1 MAQISR
7 VGRIWWRNLRREVTP
22 SLYWKLHQIH
32 SSILSHIEFK
42 THDQNSFFFFSCL
55 QFNHVYQY
63 LLNNVSFG
71 ISTYVC
77 ICFSTFEDGEAWYRV
92 STVELEVK
100 ARFQPFPFLLL
111 WTDGNF
117 FPHSFTNLY
126 LIQKYIKSPAKVNF
140 IWIGVVNLFR
150 QFWSWNIFLNC
161 HGHELIKDRMFLFR

>member
-1 MAQISR
+1 M
-7 VGRIWWRNLRREVTP
+7 
-22 SLYWKLHQIH
+22 
-32 SSILSHIEFK
+32 
-42 THDQNSFFFFSCL
+42 

-63 LLNNVSFG
+63 LLNNVSFV

-117 FPHSFTNLY
+117 FLHSFTPAIFATTKKEIWHANLCT
-126 LIQKYIKSPAKVNF
+126 LAT
-140 IWIGVVNLFR
+140 
-150 QFWSWNIFLNC
+150 
-161 HGHELIKDRMFLFR
+161 

>member
-1 MAQISR
+1 MCSIQWLKFLAWEEFDEE
-7 VGRIWWRNLRREVTP
+7 IWGEGLRPAYIENSIKFTPQFLVTLN
-22 SLYWKLHQIH
+22 SKLMIKTV
-32 SSILSHIEFK
+32 SSFIR
-42 THDQNSFFFFSCL
+42 CL

-126 LIQKYIKSPAKVNF
+126 LIQRYIKSPAIVY
-140 IWIGVVNLFR
+140 G
-150 QFWSWNIFLNC
+150 
-161 HGHELIKDRMFLFR
+161 